1 MENKIFDYRTALEG
15 AIGNKLQGLLAPRQ
29 KYTGLLDFAK
39 SDYAGDIGKGLLAQ
53 SGYTTMPTNLGAS
66 VGTAVSSADQLRTQR
81 RASEFGELGAF
92 ADVLGT
98 LTPKGSKTDDR
109 WKQVQS
115 YAGARDINLTEQE
128 AKEIASNLGSGSTIR
143 VTPDGLKYDILD
155 IALQG
160 YVNNQN
166 NTNQN
171 NINQN
176 DIKQNDNNQNNTN
189 NRLDTG
195 LPELE
200 NELLNKK
207 IGEITDDFNKNGWN
221 ESLAIVQQI
230 ENIFSP
236 EGNIRGLGPLE
247 GNIPPMFIGEEGRK
261 NKAIFARLLNT
272 TLKARSGAAV
282 TPPELERLKEEF
294 SAGGFKTDKDY
305 RNAFGVFKRIL
316 NQTIQQATIGY
327 DLEAFSEWENRGGI
341 FQVSNKQNLKD
352 KYNIQ

>member
-15 AIGNKLQGLLAPRQ
+15 AIGNKLQGLLAPKQ

-53 SGYTTMPTNLGAS
+53 SQYTAMPTNLGANI
-66 VGTAVSSADQLRTQR
+66 GTAISSADQLRTQR

-92 ADVLGT
+92 ANVLGT

-143 VTPDGLKYDILD
+143 VTPDGLKYNILD

-160 YVNNQN
+160 YDNNQN

-176 DIKQNDNNQNNTN
+176 DINQNNTN
-189 NRLDTG
+189 NKLDTG

-207 IGEITDDFNKNGWN
+207 IGEITNDFNKNGWN
-221 ESLAIVQQI
+221 ESLAIVQQV
-230 ENIFSP
+230 ENIFSQ
-236 EGNIRGLGPLE
+236 EGNIKGLGPLE

-272 TLKARSGAAV
+272 TLKDRSGAAV
-282 TPPELERLKEEF
+282 TPSELERLKEEF
-294 SAGGFKTDKDY
+294 SAGGFKNDEDY

-327 DLEAFSEWENRGGI
+327 DPEAFIEWGNRGGI
-341 FQVSNKQNLKD
+341 SQVSGKQNLKD
-352 KYNIQ
+352 KYNIE